1 MSDSLAGTPR
11 AQRIGM
17 KVHQA
22 YRYALDPADREVGAL
37 ASHCGA
43 ARFAFNFG
51 LALVKDRLDR
61 RAAGQEIEVPWTLPA
76 LRREWNAAK
85 PELAPWWADN
95 SKEAYSSGLD
105 ALARALK
112 GWSASRKGKRAGKRV
127 GFPRFRRKGVHDSC
141 RFTTGTIRIADVR
154 HIVLPRLGTLRTAED
169 TDSLAGL
176 LATGRGRILS
186 ATISREADRWF
197 VSFGLEVERAVP
209 QSRPG
214 ADTIGVDLGI
224 SHLATLSDGTAIAN
238 PRPLTRYLRRLRR
251 LSRAHSRKQR
261 GSANRRRSALVLARC
276 HRRISNIRTDQ
287 LHKLT
292 TNLAKNHDRIVVED
306 LHVAG
311 MVRNRHLARAI
322 SDAGFGELRRQLIY
336 KAAWYGSEL
345 VIADRFSPSS
355 KRCSACGEVREHL
368 TLAERIF
375 ACGACGF
382 ELDRDHNA
390 ALNLLWWATARDV
403 AVSATETLNACGGD
417 IRPGQGLA
425 DAGEAGTGQPITG
438 RRKTRSPQQRS
449 EVVAA

>member
-1 MSDSLAGTPR
+1 ML
-11 AQRIGM
+11 
-17 KVHQA
+17 VHQA
-22 YRYALDPADREVGAL
+22 YRYALDPTDRQIGAL

-51 LALVKDRLDR
+51 LALVKARLDA
-61 RAAGQEIEVPWTLPA
+61 RAASESIEVPWTLPA

-85 PELAPWWADN
+85 PDVAPWWADN
-95 SKEAYSSGLD
+95 SKEAYSGGLD

-141 RFTTGTIRIADVR
+141 RFTTGAIRITDAR

-169 TDSLAGL
+169 TDSLTHLLTAGK
-176 LATGRGRILS
+176 ARILS

-197 VSFGLEVERAVP
+197 VSFGLEVDRAAPRNRAAGEV
-209 QSRPG
+209 
-214 ADTIGVDLGI
+214 IGVDLGVAT
-224 SHLATLSDGTAIAN
+224 LATLSDGTVIAN

-261 GSANRRRSALVLARC
+261 GSANRRRSAMTLARL
-276 HRRISNIRTDQ
+276 HRRIRNIRTDQ

-292 TNLAKNHDRIVVED
+292 TNLAKNHGRIVVED

-345 VIADRFSPSS
+345 VIADRFFPSS

-368 TLAERIF
+368 TLAERTF
-375 ACGACGF
+375 VCGACGF
-382 ELDRDHNA
+382 SLDRDHSA

-438 RRKTRSPQQRS
+438 RRKTRSPQLTA
-449 EVVAA
+449 EVLAA